1 LTFLGSDRTVHR
13 VAVTVPTPADNWRV
27 FPPLLVGPVLGAALD
42 VFVEMGYHGA
52 SVRDIARRAGLS
64 VPGIYHHY
72 ATKQEMLTTILDL
85 RMEDLLWRSRAA
97 QDEGGGDPVRRF
109 ELLIECLVL
118 YHTYRRDLAFM
129 GASEMRNLDPGNR
142 RRLVALRGEQQ
153 RMVDEAVD
161 EAVASG
167 RFTTPYPRDAA
178 RAVVTMCTALP
189 QWYRP
194 DGPLTPE
201 QIAERY
207 VHLALATVQARR
219 RHRAR

>member
-1 LTFLGSDRTVHR
+1 
-13 VAVTVPTPADNWRV
+13 
-27 FPPLLVGPVLGAALD
+27 
-42 VFVEMGYHGA
+42 
-52 SVRDIARRAGLS
+52 
-64 VPGIYHHY
+64 
-72 ATKQEMLTTILDL
+72 
-85 RMEDLLWRSRAA
+85 
-97 QDEGGGDPVRRF
+97 
-109 ELLIECLVL
+109 
-118 YHTYRRDLAFM
+118 M
-129 GASEMRNLDPGNR
+129 GASEMRNLDRDNR

-161 EAVASG
+161 EAVACG
-167 RFTTPYPRDAA
+167 RFTTPYPHDAA

-207 VHLALATVQARR
+207 VHLALATVQHRR